1 MALGIAA
8 LCWVRGAKD
17 VIRFLPLQKNVTAKV
32 QQAPPCT
39 PLGRPGPLQH
49 GALRKVSTPQPES
62 DPFADLTVE
71 TGLDE
76 AQEHSWASFS
86 FGKENQTGMRRIPL
100 MAGCRDFAHTWN
112 AGCAAMS
119 VL

>member
-1 MALGIAA
+1 M
-8 LCWVRGAKD
+8 
-17 VIRFLPLQKNVTAKV
+17 IRFLPLQKNVTAKV

-86 FGKENQTGMRRIPL
+86 FGKENQTGMRWIPL